1 MAPDGFAYIP
11 NFLTPGDQQ
20 MLLGQLRGLAFGHDT
35 FRGQQLKRSYAQF
48 GYAYGS
54 TGRKLNQAPPLP
66 SFLTSLAEKA
76 LSSCPESTVFDQCII
91 TRYPASAGIGW
102 HTDALQFGNCI
113 IGISL
118 NGSARLQFRQNGTT
132 IIAHELLAEE
142 GSLYIMHGPV
152 RWEYQHQIVP
162 VKNERY
168 SLTFRSVRS
177 DLS

>member
-1 MAPDGFAYIP
+1 
-11 NFLTPGDQQ
+11 
-20 MLLGQLRGLAFGHDT
+20 MLLCLRGECDVFNDDPTSALALT
-35 FRGQQLKRSYAQF
+35 EA
-48 GYAYGS
+48 GYAI
-54 TGRKLNQAPPLP
+54 A
-66 SFLTSLAEKA
+66 A
-76 LSSCPESTVFDQCII
+76 
-91 TRYPASAGIGW
+91 RYPASAGIGW